1 MLLASTLAL
10 RRGLLKI
17 LVVRWIVEF
26 TLCRNVRNGSSRVRL
41 NWEEVITLADP
52 LPLLRLLR
60 LLLLLPL
67 LVWIVQR

>member
-1 MLLASTLAL
+1 MLLASTLAP
-10 RRGLLKI
+10 RRGSLKI
-17 LVVRWIVEF
+17 RVVRWIVEF
-26 TLCRNVRNGSSRVRL
+26 TLCRNVRNAPRRL

-52 LPLLRLLR
+52 LPLLRLLLL